1 MAKGSTINQ
10 EGFEKFLSWLDKDR
24 EIAGQKYEEIRL
36 RLIKIFYARGC
47 YLAEELADESVDR
60 VIKKCDELIKT
71 YEGDPAL
78 YCYGVAQKVFL
89 EFTRRPKTE
98 ELPDTIVQ
106 EKIDVEEL
114 APEYKCLN
122 KCLKKLKPDQQ
133 KLILDYYKGEKQ
145 TKIERRKEL
154 EKKLKIT
161 NQSLRVRA
169 LRIRKILQ
177 KCIQNCLEQ
186 GSNQTFK

>member
-1 MAKGSTINQ
+1 MAKSSINQ

-24 EIAGQKYEEIRL
+24 EAAGEKYEDIRF

-47 YLAEELADESVDR
+47 HLAEELADESIDR
-60 VIKKCDELIKT
+60 VIKKCDELIQT
-71 YEGDPAL
+71 YQGDPML

-89 EFTRRPKTE
+89 EFTRKPKAE

-106 EKIDVEEL
+106 NEINVEEL
-114 APEYKCLN
+114 KADYICLN
-122 KCLKKLKPDQQ
+122 KCLKKLNPEQRR
-133 KLILDYYKGEKQ
+133 LIIDYYKGEKQ
-145 TKIERRKEL
+145 TKIVGRKEL
-154 EKKLKIT
+154 EKKLNIT

-177 KCIQNCLEQ
+177 ECIENCLERE
-186 GSNQTFK
+186 GK